1 MSDSRLP
8 EGISFNNIR
17 INSISSGSGVF
28 AGYNTQ
34 YLWSSE
40 DKGQLGFGTVQGDE
54 NVLENPCN
62 VVTDTESS
70 SEVLDYFKGLIDKK
84 IGR

>member
-1 MSDSRLP
+1 MPDAKLP

-17 INSISSGSGVF
+17 INSITSGAGVF

-40 DKGQLGFGTVQGDE
+40 DNEQFGFGIVQGDE

-62 VVTDTESS
+62 VVTDAESS
-70 SEVLDYFKGLIDKK
+70 SEVLEYFRKLVEKK
-84 IGR
+84 IGG